1 MKEAGI
7 DLMLHHFEEAAKSRL
22 YWNYSFLMEQV
33 ANKARETRPQDS
45 IKLYLQFG
53 ENLIN
58 QRGRSNYV
66 QAAAYLL
73 TDQVYIH
80 SNRRAP
86 QVAEDYF
93 KKSARNIE
101 ICQHSKMN

>member
-1 MKEAGI
+1 MEEGEI

-73 TDQVYIH
+73 KIRDIYIQIGEPLRWH
-80 SNRRAP
+80 NM
-86 QVAEDYF
+86 
-93 KKSARNIE
+93 I
-101 ICQHSKMN
+101 